1 MKKKILIIYAS
12 YGSGHKTVANY
23 LYDYFLSTNKYDI
36 RIIDILDYEN
46 IIGKISKK
54 IFEQNFKH
62 KSSFIFTSIYNIFNF
77 KSTTILY
84 KEIAES
90 IVNNKKLKQ
99 DIVNFNPD
107 LVITSHFFGITNC
120 TIYKKQKIINPKMIS
135 IITDYASHEFWE
147 KDIDYIDS
155 LIVANKIIKKNLI
168 DKGIPKNKIYDYGIP
183 ISNKFNKVSNKE
195 KIKKKYRINN
205 NLKTIVFFAGGSIGT
220 NFSYSYLKKLLEQNY
235 ECNVIFVCSH
245 NNELRNKC
253 TKLIIKNKYKN
264 VRITGFINRVND
276 LLSISDIVITKPGGL
291 SVTECLEMK
300 KPMALIPGNG
310 GPEIYNAKYV
320 CFNGYGTYCKT
331 PKMLSYKIGKILKN
345 EKILKDYNKRLNKI
359 VKNNSLNKIYK
370 LSTKLISKGD

>member
-195 KIKKKYRINN
+195 KIKKNIE
-205 NLKTIVFFAGGSIGT
+205 LTI
-220 NFSYSYLKKLLEQNY
+220 
-235 ECNVIFVCSH
+235 
-245 NNELRNKC
+245 
-253 TKLIIKNKYKN
+253 
-264 VRITGFINRVND
+264 
-276 LLSISDIVITKPGGL
+276 
-291 SVTECLEMK
+291 
-300 KPMALIPGNG
+300 
-310 GPEIYNAKYV
+310 
-320 CFNGYGTYCKT
+320 
-331 PKMLSYKIGKILKN
+331 ILKQ
-345 EKILKDYNKRLNKI
+345 LS
-359 VKNNSLNKIYK
+359 SLQVEV
-370 LSTKLISKGD
+370 